1 MAIGTLLSA
10 LAVLRFSSFG
20 FVTACLTDG
29 DMACAVAL
37 AVWAGRRFFR
47 AEQLSVAVYVG
58 TLLSGDCGG
67 CFVSDTLCYGRYD
80 RGTAGRTDTD
90 GTVCRFASYYAGNLD
105 PAGTS
110 AWESRNS

>member
-1 MAIGTLLSA
+1 MCCSLG
-10 LAVLRFSSFG
+10 
-20 FVTACLTDG
+20 CL
-29 DMACAVAL
+29 
-37 AVWAGRRFFR
+37 AGRRFFR
-47 AEQLSVAVYVG
+47 AEQLAVAVYVG

-110 AWESRNS
+110 AGKAEFVGWMES